1 MMTTM
6 MMMILSLF
14 EPAHPHTDE
23 GYSQKDES
31 RIDINEDDD
40 DDEGPPDLTY
50 FPYMDPGRWT
60 NLPNIWDME
69 MTKLMF

>member
-31 RIDINEDDD
+31 RIDIDEDGCDDEGDGGIDDNHDDD
-40 DDEGPPDLTY
+40 DDDDGESDGSY
-50 FPYMDPGRWT
+50 VPY
-60 NLPNIWDME
+60 
-69 MTKLMF
+69 

>member
-1 MMTTM
+1 M

-31 RIDINEDDD
+31 RIDIDEDEGDGGIDDNHDDD
-40 DDEGPPDLTY
+40 DDNDGESDGSY
-50 FPYMDPGRWT
+50 VPY
-60 NLPNIWDME
+60 
-69 MTKLMF
+69 